1 MTPGCGS
8 LRMESARLSANGW
21 EPGGNV
27 PLIVEIKDEGCICD
41 SRGWKGKPGDE
52 KRNVI
57 LSHPILKGG
66 DELND
71 VSEDEMIV
79 RRLTPL

>member
-52 KRNVI
+52 KKKRHT
-57 LSHPILKGG
+57 LSSIKLGNHQNAICA
-66 DELND
+66 
-71 VSEDEMIV
+71 
-79 RRLTPL
+79 